1 MIKIMEL
8 YLITDALIAI
18 VISIMVIKMKQMH
31 KGLSEIMQYV
41 LYKDELERLQKS
53 RKKVDAS
60 ENPN

>member
-1 MIKIMEL
+1 MEL

-41 LYKDELERLQKS
+41 LYKDELEKLQES

>member
-1 MIKIMEL
+1 
-8 YLITDALIAI
+8 
-18 VISIMVIKMKQMH
+18 MVIKMKQMH

-41 LYKDELERLQKS
+41 LYKDELEKLQES

>member
-1 MIKIMEL
+1 MEL

-41 LYKDELERLQKS
+41 LYKDELEKLQKS

>member
-1 MIKIMEL
+1 MEL

-18 VISIMVIKMKQMH
+18 VISIMVIKIKQMH

-41 LYKDELERLQKS
+41 LYKDELEKLQKS

>member
-1 MIKIMEL
+1 MEL